1 MNKIKNKQIKHH
13 KTFINTKYKAK
24 RKNKN
29 KKKAKN
35 FRNLIR
41 H

>member
-1 MNKIKNKQIKHH
+1 MNKIENKQIKHH
-13 KTFINTKYKAK
+13 KAFINTKYKAK

-29 KKKAKN
+29 KKKVKK
-35 FRNLIR
+35 FWNLIR